1 MNTLLTVNRDLRE
14 IEDPKLRAREH
25 YIKKI
30 QASYGYDRANAEK
43 VFELMQV
50 KQVEMLWGSAV
61 GALAMYKAGPI
72 CREMEHSYRI
82 FRKPWMRVPVRAAVF
97 GFGYLIATQLPAK
110 FGRKI
115 SWSPEVTHDTY
126 TGQMDLV
133 SRFRL
138 FENDESRGGSQED
151 KLLDYLA
158 TYSTE
163 ALSEPELV
171 N

>member
-1 MNTLLTVNRDLRE
+1 
-14 IEDPKLRAREH
+14 
-25 YIKKI
+25 
-30 QASYGYDRANAEK
+30 
-43 VFELMQV
+43 
-50 KQVEMLWGSAV
+50 
-61 GALAMYKAGPI
+61 
-72 CREMEHSYRI
+72 
-82 FRKPWMRVPVRAAVF
+82 MRVPVRAAVF

>member
-1 MNTLLTVNRDLRE
+1 
-14 IEDPKLRAREH
+14 
-25 YIKKI
+25 
-30 QASYGYDRANAEK
+30 
-43 VFELMQV
+43 
-50 KQVEMLWGSAV
+50 
-61 GALAMYKAGPI
+61 
-72 CREMEHSYRI
+72 
-82 FRKPWMRVPVRAAVF
+82 
-97 GFGYLIATQLPAK
+97 
-110 FGRKI
+110 
-115 SWSPEVTHDTY
+115 
-126 TGQMDLV
+126 MDLV